1 MITVMD
7 KVSVAS
13 VEDFNKLVNIISQVG
28 LFSGESN
35 KQLLPKKKIAEW
47 LQQFVDIDD
56 SSKPFTDTIYEV
68 SHKPDTGLQHI
79 HDFTKQHME
88 YGDSD
93 FDDLRMK

>member
-1 MITVMD
+1 MNTVMD

-13 VEDFNKLVNIISQVG
+13 VEDFSKLVNIISQIG
-28 LFSGESN
+28 LYSGESK
-35 KQLLPKKKIAEW
+35 KQLLQKKEIAEW
-47 LQQFVDIDD
+47 LKQFVDVDDNNRSYFDNTYEESPRPNID
-56 SSKPFTDTIYEV
+56 PR
-68 SHKPDTGLQHI
+68 HI

>member
-13 VEDFNKLVNIISQVG
+13 VEDFNKLVNIFSQVG
-28 LFSGESN
+28 LFSGES
-35 KQLLPKKKIAEW
+35 KKTLLQKKDIAEW
-47 LQQFVDIDD
+47 LKQFVGIENNNNPFFENIFEE
-56 SSKPFTDTIYEV
+56 SYKPNHD
-68 SHKPDTGLQHI
+68 LQHM

-93 FDDLRMK
+93 YDDLRMK

>member
-1 MITVMD
+1 MVLD

-13 VEDFNKLVNIISQVG
+13 FEDFNKLVNVISQVG
-28 LFSGESN
+28 LFSNESK
-35 KQLLPKKKIAEW
+35 KQLLQKKEIAEW
-47 LQQFVDIDD
+47 LTQFVDVDD
-56 SSKPFTDTIYEV
+56 CKRAGVHNLYEEATKSYTD
-68 SHKPDTGLQHI
+68 LRHI

>member
-28 LFSGESN
+28 LFSGEPK
-35 KQLLPKKKIAEW
+35 KQLLQKKDIAEW
-47 LQQFVDIDD
+47 LKQVVDVDD
-56 SSKPFTDTIYEV
+56 NSKPCFDNIFEESNKLNTD
-68 SHKPDTGLQHI
+68 LQHI

-93 FDDLRMK
+93 YDDLRMK